1 MLAHC
6 KKCGHDADVA
16 VITPTLACT
25 FCGAVYAKV
34 DAALDAVAK
43 AEEAKRATEQAR
55 ADADVKRDKIVEDAR
70 REQEQR
76 NALSCHL
83 CAVCGSLTKPRKVTK
98 GSGGA
103 ELGLWA
109 AGIILTLS
117 IFMMHIGL
125 ILLVIALFYSLWRF
139 LSGKMKVCSKCGS
152 PQIFPADTP
161 RGREELT
168 RRGLLS

>member
-16 VITPTLACT
+16 AITPTLACSA
-25 FCGAVYAKV
+25 CGAIYAKV
-34 DAALDAVAK
+34 DAALEAAAK
-43 AEEAKRATEQAR
+43 AENAKHAAEQARVEEDAKRA
-55 ADADVKRDKIVEDAR
+55 KIVEDAR

-76 NALSCHL
+76 NALSRHL
-83 CAVCGSLTKPRKVTK
+83 CAVCGSLMQPRKVTK

-103 ELGLWA
+103 EFGLWA
-109 AGIILTLS
+109 TGIILTLS
-117 IFMMHIGL
+117 IVLTHIGL
-125 ILLVIALFYSLWRF
+125 LLLAIALIYSLWRF
-139 LSGKMKVCSKCGS
+139 FGGRIKVCSKCGS
-152 PQIFPADTP
+152 PQIYPTDTP